1 MRWSAKQY
9 AAVFAVVIVIAAV
22 AVYAYTQMGSGD
34 DSGDDSEVRYLYNYK
49 YEEKDSITLY
59 DGKTVTA
66 EEKGVDKL
74 LVYTVVFQNKYT
86 NYTGINLYPAS
97 TSASASKTNLVQLTT
112 TITNPS
118 SGADRALY
126 PEDGIINYF
135 SSTRSITV
143 HAGAEMTFQVAF
155 AHKDY
160 SSHATEK
167 SKITTALTFN
177 NTDIMKYGEESGKI
191 SIPDGAV
198 LQFKTNP
205 ALTSPTYT
213 ESASIELA
221 NGSTA
226 TADAGYCYRVYSIG
240 MRSAGEACT
249 INPADVHLILSYKD
263 AKTTVTAGHTFDAVT
278 DFIDTAPVSLDA
290 WSGDD
295 STACKTMK
303 VAFLV
308 PKKNSSVAT
317 DISNTAY
324 LMFDGHA
331 AGYITSN
338 SHIVID

>member
-86 NYTGINLYPAS
+86 SAASIYLYPAS
-97 TSASASKTNLVQLTT
+97 ASSTSTTNLVQLTT

-118 SGADRALY
+118 SGADRALVN
-126 PEDGIINYF
+126 DNGIVNYF
-135 SSTRSITV
+135 SSTRSLSV
-143 HAGAEMTFQVAF
+143 YAGTEVTFQVAF
-155 AHKDY
+155 PHADH
-160 SSHATEK
+160 SSLATEK

-177 NTDIMKYGEESGKI
+177 NTDIKKYGEESSKI
-191 SIPDGAV
+191 SVPDGAG

-205 ALTSPTYT
+205 ALTSSTYT

-240 MRSAGEACT
+240 IRSAGEACT
-249 INPADVHLILSYKD
+249 INPADVHLILSYTD
-263 AKTTVTAGHTFDAVT
+263 AKTTVTAGHTFDAVA
-278 DFIDTAPVSLDA
+278 DYIDTAPVSLDA

-317 DISNTAY
+317 SISNTAY